1 MKLVFTGLIALC
13 TVAATFAEEGKF
25 GPAWVEGHNYK
36 VVDGQLVDLGSAPTP
51 TPTPI
56 PTPTAAPS
64 PTPAQPTI
72 IINNNVINA
81 TPAPVPTPAP
91 AQQQGG
97 SISVQ
102 PWDFIVD
109 VWTHYS
115 NYDSPWL
122 TAFTQDGLTNYFG
135 QRRASNYRI
144 SRDMAGDSSRYSQW
158 HATYFPET
166 FWRETSNEYSPNWQ
180 GPMIYDHIDMQS
192 DVYETGVRWHHAR
205 VRFTVGYTYLNQ
217 VLKIYALTYQVLS

>member
-13 TVAATFAEEGKF
+13 TVAATFAEKGKF

-36 VVDGQLVDLGSAPTP
+36 VVDGQLVDLGPAPTP
-51 TPTPI
+51 TPTPML
-56 PTPTAAPS
+56 TPS

-72 IINNNVINA
+72 IINNNVINS
-81 TPAPVPTPAP
+81 TPAPMPTPAP
-91 AQQQGG
+91 AQQHGG
-97 SISVQ
+97 SITVQ

-115 NYDSPWL
+115 NYDSAWL
-122 TAFTQDGLTNYFG
+122 TAFTQDELTNYFG
-135 QRRASNYRI
+135 QRRAGNYRI
-144 SRDMAGDSSRYSQW
+144 IRDMAADSRRYSQW
-158 HATYFPET
+158 HATYYPET

-192 DVYETGVRWHHAR
+192 DVYEAGVRWHHAR
-205 VRFTVGYTYLNQ
+205 VRFTVGYTYVNE